1 MKLNDIEKYFE
12 DNANSYEIGNLIGI
26 KNDLNDL
33 LFEQMIIAKEQI
45 ISRNNINFSI
55 HIERTIDLNNA
66 YAKKLS
72 DNIYKINIGE
82 KFTSYFF
89 YFLSKKSEDLL
100 EILVNDKDFENKFKY
115 VPSNDIRDIIYSISV
130 LLFFYHELAH
140 ILNNHLEF
148 IKDKNLSKKEFY
160 LEFTD
165 DEKSLDDNII
175 EIWQALESEADSFA
189 VKQSFLHFMEHK
201 KEKFSIFQ
209 KFRKLCDSDFLTLK
223 FYGYAISLTFLF
235 LEIRSNGY
243 HSRNG
248 KHPQPFL
255 RLSRSSTDINQK
267 DILTIITI
275 LESCYIT
282 SVNKFGFI
290 KDYLSNN
297 AYTEVPKLIHATDK
311 LTKLGLTRFI

>member
-66 YAKKLS
+66 YAKKLN
-72 DNIYKINIGE
+72 DNIYEINIGE

-100 EILVNDKDFENKFKY
+100 EILVNDEDFENKFKY
-115 VPSNDIRDIIYSISV
+115 VTSNDIRDIIYSISV

-189 VKQSFLHFMEHK
+189 VKQSFLHFMGTK
-201 KEKFSIFQ
+201 KKNF
-209 KFRKLCDSDFLTLK
+209 
-223 FYGYAISLTFLF
+223 
-235 LEIRSNGY
+235 
-243 HSRNG
+243 
-248 KHPQPFL
+248 
-255 RLSRSSTDINQK
+255 
-267 DILTIITI
+267 
-275 LESCYIT
+275 
-282 SVNKFGFI
+282 
-290 KDYLSNN
+290 
-297 AYTEVPKLIHATDK
+297 
-311 LTKLGLTRFI
+311 